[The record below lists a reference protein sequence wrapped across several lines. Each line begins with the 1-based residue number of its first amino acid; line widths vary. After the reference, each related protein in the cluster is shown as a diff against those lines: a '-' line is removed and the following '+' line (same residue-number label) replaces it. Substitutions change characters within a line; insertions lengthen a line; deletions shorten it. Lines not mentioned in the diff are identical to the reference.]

1 MEIQNQL
8 IKLLATLLVIGFALS
23 TPVLLLAVMLS
34 KIGECFKYK
43 SPKSIIGEV
52 AVVTGAAHGLGRAIA
67 LELAELGC
75 HIAVV
80 DIDIKG
86 AEETVEKIHQISRV
100 KAKAYKV
107 NVTSFTQITD
117 LNAKVTRDLGSVT
130 ILINNAGVILLR
142 NPLDPAPEEVQRM
155 IDVNLTSHFWTKT
168 VFLPTIKRLR
178 KGNIVTISS
187 ASSLLP
193 FAYHTTY
200 TATKFGATGHMK
212 ALQLELAVEKQHDIH
227 VTTVMPMFLDTND
240 EVSELAYISKVN
252 RLYPLIRGET
262 VARRIVKGML
272 AGEREIKIPF
282 IVDILHRI
290 LNLLPLS
297 WQERLV
303 LLFASNMFLSYKEIS
318 LNAKIPKQ

>member
-1 MEIQNQL
+1 
-8 IKLLATLLVIGFALS
+8 
-23 TPVLLLAVMLS
+23 
-34 KIGECFKYK
+34 
-43 SPKSIIGEV
+43 
-52 AVVTGAAHGLGRAIA
+52 
-67 LELAELGC
+67 
-75 HIAVV
+75 
-80 DIDIKG
+80 
-86 AEETVEKIHQISRV
+86 
-100 KAKAYKV
+100 
-107 NVTSFTQITD
+107 
-117 LNAKVTRDLGSVT
+117 
-130 ILINNAGVILLR
+130 
-142 NPLDPAPEEVQRM
+142 M

-168 VFLPTIKRLR
+168 VFLPTMKRLR

-282 IVDILHRI
+282 IVDLLHRI